1 MKKDNLYEPF
11 ELVLKEPL
19 EVCPRGIHKHSFFEL
34 VYIVSGTG
42 RQYINQAVLS
52 YHEGDLFLLAPDD
65 THYFEME
72 TATQLFFIRFN
83 DNYIK
88 SESRQHELLQRLEMI
103 LKNVSHDPGSI
114 LKNEPDHV
122 VVKTIVEALIRE
134 HLQHDLYHKDL
145 IAQYV
150 NTLLVI
156 VARNISLNMPG
167 SITENSEQKAVD
179 ILQYIQANI
188 CEPGKLR
195 VEHLSSHFGIS
206 ETYFGHYFKK
216 HSSESLQQYIMNYKM
231 KLVENRLLYSNMRIA
246 EIADEF
252 GFTDKSHLSRIFKKY
267 RGLNPTDYRKA
278 PKPIVA

>member
-19 EVCPRGIHKHSFFEL
+19 EFCPRGVHKHSFFEL

-42 RQYINQAVLS
+42 RQHINQAVLS
-52 YHEGDLFLLAPDD
+52 YHDGNLFLLAPDD
-65 THYFEME
+65 SHCFEME

-103 LKNVSHDPGSI
+103 LKKVSHAPGSI
-114 LKNEPDHV
+114 LKNEPDQV
-122 VVKTIVEALIRE
+122 VVKTVVEAMIRE

-156 VARNISLNMPG
+156 VARNISLNMPDA
-167 SITENSEQKAVD
+167 ITENSEQKAVD

-188 CEPGKLR
+188 CEPNKLR
-195 VEHLSSHFGIS
+195 VEQISSHFGIS
-206 ETYFGHYFKK
+206 ETYLGHYFKK
-216 HSSESLQQYIMNYKM
+216 HSNESLQQYIMNYKI
-231 KLVENRLLYSNMRIA
+231 KLVENRLLYSNMRIT
-246 EIADEF
+246 EIANEF

-267 RGLNPTDYRKA
+267 RGMNPTDYRKA
-278 PKPIVA
+278 PKPVVA